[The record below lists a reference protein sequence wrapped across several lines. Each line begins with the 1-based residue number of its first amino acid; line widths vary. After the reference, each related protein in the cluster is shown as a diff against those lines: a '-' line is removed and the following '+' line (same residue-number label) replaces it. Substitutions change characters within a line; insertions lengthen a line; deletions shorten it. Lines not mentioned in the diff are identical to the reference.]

1 MIRHVVYL
9 VQKGINSNQVVSGKS
24 GKNYGTA
31 VHVPS
36 RGGVVLRMSMEEY
49 TAAAQDIVG
58 NTAPNQQW
66 VPDIVPEAEAVPGRG
81 KCSIPSGCKAGPG
94 GSKADAEFIWETHL
108 FCRTHAPNNANP
120 IDDQVV
126 PLSEQPALAPKPAE
140 QPDPVAPVEQPR
152 VLPPPAVAD
161 EEVRSEQPPIAEPL
175 NRQLT
180 HEGVQFEFV
189 EGAVRVGKTK
199 LSTTLLQTLGENE
212 PNPDI
217 WFRIVKREGDGL
229 LLLESK
235 KLDPKA
241 EPKEIPPAGF
251 VAGNDEPP
259 QVEDDGLDKM
269 PWQELQKLAKK
280 RGMNILREKRPALVK
295 WVREHPDKSS
305 A

>member
-1 MIRHVVYL
+1 MRHVVYL
-9 VQKGINSNQVVSGKS
+9 IQRGLTSNQVVSGRT

-31 VHVPS
+31 VHVPA
-36 RGGVVLRMSMEEY
+36 RGGVVLKMTMEEY
-49 TAAAQDIVG
+49 TAAKDDIVG

-66 VPDIVPEAEAVPGRG
+66 VPDIVPEAEAAPGRG
-81 KCSIPSGCKAGPG
+81 KCGIPSGCRLGVG
-94 GSKADAEFIWETHL
+94 GHPADAEFIWDRHL
-108 FCRTHAPNNANP
+108 FCRGHAPNNASP
-120 IDDQVV
+120 IDDQVI
-126 PLSEQPALAPKPAE
+126 PLSEAPPAPAPKDAPE
-140 QPDPVAPVEQPR
+140 PKPPVEQP
-152 VLPPPAVAD
+152 VVMPPPAVAD
-161 EEVRSEQPPIAEPL
+161 EEVRAEQPPAAEPL

-189 EGAVRVGKTK
+189 PGAVRVGKTK

-212 PNPDI
+212 PNPDV

-251 VAGNDEPP
+251 VAGNEEPP
-259 QVEDDGLDKM
+259 KVEDGLDTM
-269 PWQELQKLAKK
+269 PWQQLQKLAKK
-280 RGMNILREKRPALVK
+280 RGMNILRQRREALVK
-295 WVREHPDKSS
+295 WVREHPDNSG